1 MEQIHGSHCNVQYSR
16 RKRCK
21 FCGESIIWYSCD
33 HLSVPGLP
41 LDSRDPW
48 IEHKCH
54 KFNLHRWKKDVG
66 STPIGRYI
74 SREMSDDHA
83 QSFDAVMRLN
93 HELLGKRDQAQVD
106 AKRTTAS
113 IDERIR
119 LSEILL
125 QLPEKLRGKDLE
137 LPEGIKKRRR
147 QLLKQRAELIE
158 WRDEALKIQ

>member
-1 MEQIHGSHCNVQYSR
+1 
-16 RKRCK
+16 
-21 FCGESIIWYSCD
+21 
-33 HLSVPGLP
+33 
-41 LDSRDPW
+41 
-48 IEHKCH
+48 
-54 KFNLHRWKKDVG
+54 
-66 STPIGRYI
+66 
-74 SREMSDDHA
+74 MSDDHA